1 MLCLVWFLLRI
12 KVDQEVYWGKWYE
25 QYQKCF
31 RQGRWAYMYPVLYKM
46 CMELAN
52 YNSIAIFNGGLHS
65 YEEMKTL
72 KLKTL

>member
-1 MLCLVWFLLRI
+1 MNNI
-12 KVDQEVYWGKWYE
+12 KIVV
-25 QYQKCF
+25 
-31 RQGRWAYMYPVLYKM
+31 GRENEHTFILFYIKM

-65 YEEMKTL
+65 YEEMETL